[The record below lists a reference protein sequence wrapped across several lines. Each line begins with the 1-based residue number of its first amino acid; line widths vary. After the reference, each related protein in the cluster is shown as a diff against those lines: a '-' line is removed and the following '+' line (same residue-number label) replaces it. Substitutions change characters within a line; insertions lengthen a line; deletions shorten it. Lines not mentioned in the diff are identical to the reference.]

1 MTTQL
6 NSIAPGLE
14 FCLRLAKA
22 HAAVVRRFDRRLGA
36 FHGIG
41 FGDFV
46 VLWHLGNEP
55 QGKLRGVDLAEKVGL
70 TASAVTRILIP
81 LEKIGLVAR
90 QPDPRD
96 ARVSY
101 AALTAAGRRILKESV
116 ETAELIAQDAIG
128 ADPVPRLAAASE
140 VLARLGSS

>member
-1 MTTQL
+1 
-6 NSIAPGLE
+6 
-14 FCLRLAKA
+14 
-22 HAAVVRRFDRRLGA
+22 
-36 FHGIG
+36 
-41 FGDFV
+41 
-46 VLWHLGNEP
+46 
-55 QGKLRGVDLAEKVGL
+55 VDLAERVGL

-101 AALTAAGRRILKESV
+101 AVLTAAGRRVLKESL
-116 ETAELIAQDAIG
+116 ETAALIAEDALG

-140 VLARLGSS
+140 VLARLASH